1 MMKKRERKI
10 IDSIREIPKFESEDD
25 ERAWWA
31 DHDFSEQF
39 YKELEDTTNRL
50 EEILPLP
57 KRRILRTISHR

>member
-1 MMKKRERKI
+1 MKKRERKI

-57 KRRILRTISHR
+57 KRRILRKIAHR